1 MGSHLRRCAA
11 RLAMLRMGED
21 MVGRIYHVGLT
32 VSDIE
37 RSIAFYR
44 DVLGLAYQS
53 QIIMSGPETD
63 ILFGREGSGAKVAYL
78 NGSDSVEAPPIEL
91 IQFES
96 AAVDAVR
103 SDLFRTS
110 ISEVCFQTDDIA
122 MEYERLCGL
131 GVECLSTP
139 QFFDFSDQGLGAS
152 WAFYFRDPDGIVL
165 EMMQAVQP
173 D

>member
-1 MGSHLRRCAA
+1 
-11 RLAMLRMGED
+11 

-53 QIIMSGPETD
+53 QIVMSGPETD
-63 ILFGREGSGAKVAYL
+63 VLFGREGSSAKVAYL
-78 NGSDSVEAPPIEL
+78 NGSTSVDAPPIEL

-96 AAVDAVR
+96 AAVDAIP

-110 ISEVCFQTDDIA
+110 ISEVCFQTDDIDA
-122 MEYERLCGL
+122 EYARLCEL
-131 GVECLSTP
+131 GVECLSEP
-139 QFFDFSDQGLGAS
+139 QLFDFTGQGLGAS
-152 WAFYFRDPDGIVL
+152 RAFYFRDPDGIVL
-165 EMMQAVQP
+165 EMMQAVQL